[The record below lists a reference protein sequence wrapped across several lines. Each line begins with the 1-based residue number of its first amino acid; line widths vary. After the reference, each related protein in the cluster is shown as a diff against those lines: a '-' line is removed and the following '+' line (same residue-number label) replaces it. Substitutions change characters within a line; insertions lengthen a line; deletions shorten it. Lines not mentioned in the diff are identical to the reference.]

1 MNTARSPKKT
11 MASWVADLEQ
21 GTTARRPEDAGRFGA
36 TARVSPAK
44 SKTHPPRRPPP
55 FHTFPDPAPQ
65 PVPPRLGGNKS
76 PGKRP
81 RGGDGDAEDA
91 TVETRHAGPSKPA
104 SSRSAEPKNT
114 ETLDDLG
121 AAASR
126 ADARL
131 TDARAASSLWDR
143 VSTAVESCSVALDDA
158 AAATESDAHPDPAAG
173 TPGFGRTSNAAYGA
187 GAGGGSRSNVS
198 NATRKK
204 RVTRAAA
211 KIRAARGEL
220 RGLRSAF
227 DELRDFATATQ
238 AALFRARRVETAA
251 ATQLRS
257 TAGYAEETTARLK
270 QTSQAHKQAQM
281 TAKQLGEALDAA
293 NAHIADL
300 SGRLRS
306 AEAEA
311 SEVRAARAVR
321 AKAATA
327 LERADKAESANVR
340 HKEAVAKLTA
350 DNMVFLMRL
359 KESETELRDARA
371 EADSMREEL
380 EESRGAWFD
389 KARRDVERVVQNA
402 MRRAERADAALETEI
417 AAGDERA
424 RKWAEENA
432 RLRAVAAQNE
442 SLAETTARAAA
453 ALDEAAEAGR
463 LNDLAL
469 RDSRRREFDALN
481 AQKAATAAMTAARE
495 EMGVLKQRMAAMAA
509 ALEDQK
515 RVSEGLVEKAKTS
528 VKALA
533 TQQQINAG
541 VMRLKNDAEW
551 RMLEMRAAFERAGLE
566 PPGIESAEIEPKPST
581 PRLAGRP
588 GPAERDG
595 GVNHSALSP
604 LPTPNDFGLE
614 TPMPISPGT
623 LARATEKAMRAA
635 GVPARAPVAESV
647 AAALSEYAREFAFE
661 EEPEEP
667 EARGRSPAKQ
677 SPAKQSPAK
686 RSPAK
691 QSPAKQS
698 PAKPSVVAAR
708 AASPPARRAR
718 AGLSTTAAPLVAN
731 SRHGNVYGATAAAAS
746 LSAFSP
752 LQTARTRQT
761 RDAETGENR
770 SPSSPAKTRTTF
782 GSGARS
788 PAGSPRRVP
797 SASPAKSDASGP
809 AWGASPAKEGKSRED
824 RAAADAVADAR
835 RASAEWS
842 RAQARSYSARKEL
855 RNDAGDAAPYAPLPS
870 APPSR
875 AGGEH
880 GSFRSS
886 MAAAASDARRR
897 VDMDPTDP
905 IPVALPAEEASER
918 SGGDDDD
925 AGGDDVV
932 PEEVFLR
939 AAPRGAGDGGFKDG
953 WIGGRPVVESE
964 SDPRSAGGMT
974 RVASGAS
981 AATVSDG
988 DDGDDEAPEKKKKRT
1003 TPSAKRRGDAQKID
1017 RGSPPSSSAEA
1028 EFDFGVVAEHE
1039 AAMARLLGPSRTVG
1053 GVADYG
1059 ATARVSPRRR
1069 TGTRAANDDA
1079 DDDAVDDAVD
1089 ARAGGVS
1096 FSNALPRI
1104 R

>member
-402 MRRAERADAALETEI
+402 MRRAESADVALEAEI

-453 ALDEAAEAGR
+453 ALDEATEAGR

-481 AQKAATAAMTAARE
+481 AQKAASAAMTAARE

-718 AGLSTTAAPLVAN
+718 AGLSTTAAPLVTN
-731 SRHGNVYGATAAAAS
+731 SRHGNVYGATATAT
-746 LSAFSP
+746 SP
-752 LQTARTRQT
+752 RRVS
-761 RDAETGENR
+761 RDRKLANETNRENR
-770 SPSSPAKTRTTF
+770 SPS
-782 GSGARS
+782 
-788 PAGSPRRVP
+788 PR
-797 SASPAKSDASGP
+797 ASPTKEKATRQQLAEAP
-809 AWGASPAKEGKSRED
+809 AWGASPSKGKFRDD
-824 RAAADAVADAR
+824 RAAADAVAEAR

-842 RAQARSYSARKEL
+842 RAQARSYSSKKSRTD
-855 RNDAGDAAPYAPLPS
+855 DAPPSPSRHGDAAAYAPLPS
-870 APPSR
+870 APPPS
-875 AGGEH
+875 AT
-880 GSFRSS
+880 
-886 MAAAASDARRR
+886 DARRR
-897 VDMDPTDP
+897 VDMSLSD
-905 IPVALPAEEASER
+905 PVAPFFEEA
-918 SGGDDDD
+918 GDDDD
-925 AGGDDVV
+925 KEAGDDVV
-932 PEEVFLR
+932 PEAVFLR
-939 AAPRGAGDGGFKDG
+939 AAERRSPAATAEDGGFEYG
-953 WIGGRPVVESE
+953 WIGGRPAAGP
-964 SDPRSAGGMT
+964 PRLNA
-974 RVASGAS
+974 RVASHAS
-981 AATVSDG
+981 VATVSDSDDDG
-988 DDGDDEAPEKKKKRT
+988 DDGDAPEKKKKRD
-1003 TPSAKRRGDAQKID
+1003 DA
-1017 RGSPPSSSAEA
+1017 SSGFQTS
-1028 EFDFGVVAEHE
+1028 EFDFGVVVEHE
-1039 AAMARLLGPSRTVG
+1039 AAMARLLGPSRG
-1053 GVADYG
+1053 GGPIADYG
-1059 ATARVSPRRR
+1059 ATRRVSPRRR
-1069 TGTRAANDDA
+1069 AERPSVHAYGEDDE
-1079 DDDAVDDAVD
+1079 DG
-1089 ARAGGVS
+1089 ARDETKSAYGGGVS
-1096 FSNALPRI
+1096 FSNALPKVR
-1104 R
+1104 

>member
-1 MNTARSPKKT
+1 

-21 GTTARRPEDAGRFGA
+21 GTAARRPDDAGRFGA
-36 TARVSPAK
+36 TARASPAQT
-44 SKTHPPRRPPP
+44 KTHPPRRPPP
-55 FHTFPDPAPQ
+55 FHTDPAPQ
-65 PVPPRLGGNKS
+65 PAPPRLGGNKS

-81 RGGDGDAEDA
+81 RGGAGDAEDA
-91 TVETRHAGPSKPA
+91 TVETRRAVGPSGPTA
-104 SSRSAEPKNT
+104 PSRSAEPKRK
-114 ETLDDLG
+114 ETR
-121 AAASR
+121 ASARFASIDEEDPVER
-126 ADARL
+126 AEHQSTRASDARL
-131 TDARAASSLWDR
+131 TDARAATSLWDR

-158 AAATESDAHPDPAAG
+158 AAATESDAVPDPAAG
-173 TPGFGRTSNAAYGA
+173 TPGFGRTSNAVYGA
-187 GAGGGSRSNVS
+187 GAKESGARSNVS

-211 KIRAARGEL
+211 KIRTARGEL

-238 AALFRARRVETAA
+238 AALFRARRTENGVTR
-251 ATQLRS
+251 QLQS

-300 SGRLRS
+300 SARLRS

-311 SEVRAARAVR
+311 SEVRAARVVR
-321 AKAATA
+321 EKAATA
-327 LERADKAESANVR
+327 LDRADKAEAANVR

-371 EADSMREEL
+371 EADSMRGEL

-402 MRRAERADAALETEI
+402 MRRAESADVALEAEI

-453 ALDEAAEAGR
+453 ALDEATEAGR

-481 AQKAATAAMTAARE
+481 AQKAASAAMTAARE

-667 EARGRSPAKQ
+667 EARRRSPAKR

-718 AGLSTTAAPLVAN
+718 AGLSTTAAPLVTN
-731 SRHGNVYGATAAAAS
+731 SRHGNVYGATATAT
-746 LSAFSP
+746 SP
-752 LQTARTRQT
+752 RRVS
-761 RDAETGENR
+761 RDRKLANETNRENR
-770 SPSSPAKTRTTF
+770 SPS
-782 GSGARS
+782 
-788 PAGSPRRVP
+788 PR
-797 SASPAKSDASGP
+797 ASPTKEKATRQQLAEAP
-809 AWGASPAKEGKSRED
+809 AWGTSPSKGKFRDD
-824 RAAADAVADAR
+824 RAAADAVAEAR

-842 RAQARSYSARKEL
+842 RAQARSYSSKKSRTD
-855 RNDAGDAAPYAPLPS
+855 DAPPSPSRHGDAAAYAPLPS
-870 APPSR
+870 APPPS
-875 AGGEH
+875 AT
-880 GSFRSS
+880 
-886 MAAAASDARRR
+886 DARRR
-897 VDMDPTDP
+897 VDMSLSD
-905 IPVALPAEEASER
+905 PVAPFFEEA
-918 SGGDDDD
+918 GDDDD
-925 AGGDDVV
+925 EEAGDDVV
-932 PEEVFLR
+932 PEAVFLR
-939 AAPRGAGDGGFKDG
+939 AAERRSPTAPAEDGGFEYG
-953 WIGGRPVVESE
+953 WIGGRPA
-964 SDPRSAGGMT
+964 AGPSRLNA
-974 RVASGAS
+974 RVASHAS
-981 AATVSDG
+981 VATVSDSDDG
-988 DDGDDEAPEKKKKRT
+988 DDGDDGDAPEKKKKRD
-1003 TPSAKRRGDAQKID
+1003 DA
-1017 RGSPPSSSAEA
+1017 SSGFQTS

-1039 AAMARLLGPSRTVG
+1039 AAMARLLGPSRG
-1053 GVADYG
+1053 GGPIADYG
-1059 ATARVSPRRR
+1059 ATRRVSPRRR
-1069 TGTRAANDDA
+1069 AERLSVHAYGEDDE
-1079 DDDAVDDAVD
+1079 DG
-1089 ARAGGVS
+1089 AREETKSAYGGGVS
-1096 FSNALPRI
+1096 FSNALPKVR
-1104 R
+1104 